1 VTEQPSATPET
12 AVPADTRHVLVLQ
25 GGGALGAYQVG
36 AFEALCARRFA
47 PQWVAGISIG
57 AINAALIAGNTL
69 ENRHRRLNE
78 FWEKA
83 SSQATWP
90 ALPFFPAHG
99 SETAVNEW
107 NAGVIM
113 LAGVPGFFKPRFPPL
128 SFQPANDL
136 TSLSFYDTSPLRE
149 TLEEMVDFDLIN
161 SKQGV
166 RISVGAVNVATGE
179 QVYFDNKGDMPV
191 KIGPEHI
198 MASAALPPGFP
209 AVRIGNDYFWDGGL
223 ISNTPLD
230 HVLKHKGCDNLLVF
244 QLDLFSAK
252 GVLPTSLGEIAER
265 EKDIRF
271 ASRSEINTM
280 KNSNLYNSG
289 KLPPR
294 RRHGAGSAQPAA
306 APEGSVTVIHLTYH
320 SAIPEVASRD
330 YNFSPVVIDE
340 HRSAGKRDIE
350 RLVRRRDDIRPPRDG
365 ETMVVYE
372 LTPDDNNPLKRMQ

>member
-1 VTEQPSATPET
+1 MADQTLPTPET
-12 AVPADTRHVLVLQ
+12 AIPADTRRVLVLQ

-36 AFEALCARRFA
+36 AFEALCARQFA

-83 SSQATWP
+83 SSQASWP
-90 ALPFFPAHG
+90 ALPFFQAHG

-107 NAGVIM
+107 NAGLIM
-113 LAGVPGFFKPRFPPL
+113 IAGVPGFFKPRFPPL
-128 SFQPANDL
+128 PFQPADDL
-136 TSLSFYDTSPLRE
+136 ASLSFYDTSPLRE
-149 TLEEMVDFDLIN
+149 TLEQMVDFDLIN

-191 KIGPEHI
+191 TIGPEHI

-209 AVRIGNDYFWDGGL
+209 AVRIGNEYFWDGGL

-271 ASRSEINTM
+271 ASRSDINTR

-289 KLPPR
+289 QLPPR
-294 RRHGAGSAQPAA
+294 TRHGTGSAPPAPP
-306 APEGSVTVIHLTYH
+306 PEGSVTVIHLTYH
-320 SAIPEVASRD
+320 SALPEVASRD

-350 RLVRRRDDIRPPRDG
+350 RLVRRGGEIRPPSNG
-365 ETMVVYE
+365 EAMVVYE
-372 LTPDDNNPLKRMQ
+372 LTPDDNNPLNRMS

>member
-1 VTEQPSATPET
+1 VTDQTSSSPET
-12 AVPADTRHVLVLQ
+12 AIPADTRRVLVLQ

-36 AFEALCARRFA
+36 AFEALCARQFA

-83 SSQATWP
+83 SSQTTWP

-113 LAGVPGFFKPRFPPL
+113 LAGVPGFFRPRFPPL
-128 SFQPANDL
+128 PFQPADDL

-149 TLEEMVDFDLIN
+149 TLEQMVDFDLIN

-280 KNSNLYNSG
+280 KNSNLYNLG
-289 KLPPR
+289 QLPPR
-294 RRHGAGSAQPAA
+294 SRHGAGTAMQA
-306 APEGSVTVIHLTYH
+306 APPEGNVTVIHLTYH
-320 SAIPEVASRD
+320 SALPEVASRD

-340 HRSAGKRDIE
+340 HRSAGKRDID

-372 LTPDDNNPLKRMQ
+372 LTPDDNKPLKRMQ